1 MQEARKYLPK
11 SLESDTI
18 LVNCARESILMYEKE
33 AEKEAFYLEL
43 ALKFCSE
50 IGNAIIRQGILSIIW
65 HRHLSKKIISLTQ
78 LVEKMGCFSADKKFR
93 TEWDN
98 EDLTVSFLTQIM
110 NLLDLIMDA
119 NCNLNEVP
127 IFNYDRVIFIS
138 S

>member
-18 LVNCARESILMYEKE
+18 LVNCARESILVYERE
-33 AEKEAFYLEL
+33 AEKETNYLDL

-65 HRHLSKKIISLTQ
+65 HKHLSKKIASLAQ
-78 LVEKMGCFSADKKFR
+78 LIEKMGCFPTDKKICS
-93 TEWDN
+93 EWGN
-98 EDLTVSFLTQIM
+98 EALTVSFLVQIM

-119 NCNLNEVP
+119 NCNINEVP
-127 IFNYDRVIFIS
+127 IFNYERVKFF
-138 S
+138 